1 MAIAEDA
8 TGRPDLAMLE
18 RKLIEYAERPTKIG
32 SFSAGSNVT
41 GICTDV
47 SAVAELLHA
56 HGALAFFDFAG
67 TGAYVAIDMSPPPR
81 ASGADASMDAIFLSP
96 HKFIGGPGSSGLLVA
111 RRSLFSRASAPTCPG
126 GGTVSY
132 VWPHG
137 HDYEEAIEA
146 REDGGTPPILQAIRC
161 GLAFKVK
168 EMVGCSA
175 IEQREQAL
183 GRAALEAWSAHPAL
197 LLMGSDRTAYFD
209 YEKRVSIIS
218 FNILLPE
225 SFPRTEATRSYAA
238 RFGGRPMLHPH
249 FVIQLLNDVYGI
261 QGRSGCSC
269 TGPYGHRLFGMAD
282 APGGSTINPLSA
294 ALRSVV
300 LGNGENA
307 AKLGASH
314 TSLTNFFSLTPSHAV
329 PQSGWARVNFNY
341 FIDDA
346 EAKFVRDAVLQIA
359 TDGWRLLPLYQI
371 DPRSGQF
378 VHRSFKRLDTLRSLA
393 ELQFDD
399 DRACRYRVPCQDVT
413 PLAHQQVL
421 ADAAAIYENAAEAV
435 LFGTSEGAFGA
446 EVDYSPPASAELL
459 ECEWWCTPSAA
470 AAQLRALG
478 RDKGSPCS
486 RICGQNA
493 QQAARLVRSGR
504 TSGTC
509 LDTAD
514 VPEEQHVSRSSQPSD
529 SLSEFS
535 AERAKSLE
543 EFEESEMAKIMRPR
557 G

>member
-1 MAIAEDA
+1 M
-8 TGRPDLAMLE
+8 
-18 RKLIEYAERPTKIG
+18 
-32 SFSAGSNVT
+32 
-41 GICTDV
+41 
-47 SAVAELLHA
+47 
-56 HGALAFFDFAG
+56 
-67 TGAYVAIDMSPPPR
+67 
-81 ASGADASMDAIFLSP
+81 
-96 HKFIGGPGSSGLLVA
+96 
-111 RRSLFSRASAPTCPG
+111 
-126 GGTVSY
+126 SY
-132 VWPHG
+132 VTPHG
-137 HDYEEAIEA
+137 QDYEEAIEA

-183 GRAALEAWSAHPAL
+183 GKAALEAWSAHPAL

-225 SFPRTEATRSYAA
+225 SFPRTEATRSFAA
-238 RFGGRPMLHPH
+238 RFGGRLILHPH

-269 TGPYGHRLFGMAD
+269 AGPYGHRLFGMAD
-282 APGGSTINPLSA
+282 LPDGSTINPLSA
-294 ALRSVV
+294 AIRRVV
-300 LGNGENA
+300 LSRNGENV
-307 AKLGASH
+307 AK
-314 TSLTNFFSLTPSHAV
+314 P
-329 PQSGWARVNFNY
+329 GWARVNFNY

-371 DPRSGQF
+371 NPRSGQF
-378 VHRSFKRLDTLRSLA
+378 VHRSFERLDTLRSLA
-393 ELQFDD
+393 ELDFDD
-399 DRACRYRVPCQDVT
+399 SSCIYRMPCQDVK
-413 PLAHQQVL
+413 PLAHQKVL

-459 ECEWWCTPSAA
+459 ECEWWCTPSVA

-478 RDKGSPCS
+478 REKDSQCS
-486 RICGQNA
+486 RLCGQNA
-493 QQAARLVRSGR
+493 EQAARLVRSGR
-504 TSGTC
+504 SSGEC
-509 LDTAD
+509 LYMAD
-514 VPEEQHVSRSSQPSD
+514 VPKERHSSRSR
-529 SLSEFS
+529 LSSFS
-535 AERAKSLE
+535 SKRAKSLE
-543 EFEESEMAKIMRPR
+543 EFEDSEMAKIMRPR